1 MSLVIQLI
9 ESRNTLI
16 AEETDNQNI
25 GRRESNKREKLARIK
40 RAAREAFI
48 EKGFD
53 QATIRQISKQANVA
67 FGTIFRYASTKRDL
81 LFLIYNDDFDKLSD
95 SAFRNIDPSQPFI
108 DQLISIFRNFYQFFA
123 ERPELAR
130 DVLRELNFYE
140 DGSQAERFRDGLLRI
155 EMQMEELVAD
165 NRDRK
170 KINTT
175 GDQRIIALL
184 IFGVYRTEVRRWLS
198 RSDLDVEKGL
208 QRLRPYLEIVI
219 SGLEP
224 RNLKPGIQ

>member
-1 MSLVIQLI
+1 MI
-9 ESRNTLI
+9 T
-16 AEETDNQNI
+16 EEANNQKVS
-25 GRRESNKREKLARIK
+25 RRESNKRDKLARIK
-40 RAAREAFI
+40 LAAREAFI

-95 SAFRNIDPSQPFI
+95 TAFLNIDPSQPFI
-108 DQLISIFRNFYQFFA
+108 EQALSIFRNFYQFFA

-155 EMQMEELVAD
+155 EMQMEEFVAG
-165 NRDRK
+165 NMERK
-170 KINTT
+170 KINTSAN
-175 GDQRIIALL
+175 QRTIALL
-184 IFGVYRTEVRRWLS
+184 LFGVYRTEVRRWLS

-208 QRLRPYLEIVI
+208 QRLSPYLEIVI
-219 SGLEP
+219 SGL
-224 RNLKPGIQ
+224 KPGK